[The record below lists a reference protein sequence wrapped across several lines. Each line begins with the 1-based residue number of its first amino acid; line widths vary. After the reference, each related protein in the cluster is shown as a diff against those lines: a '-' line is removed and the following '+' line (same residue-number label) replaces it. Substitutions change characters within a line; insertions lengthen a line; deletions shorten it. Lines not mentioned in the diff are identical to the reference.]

1 MKFRILNRRDIFR
14 IHVATMEVL
23 ERVGVKIFENEALE
37 IMRKIGAEVEDN
49 RTVRIPEYIVR
60 EAVKRAPSSFTLFG
74 RKHRLRIE
82 RGNTYFSMQGTGAHV
97 LDLETGLRREPILRD
112 LENFCRLA
120 DALENIHHVSVAV
133 EPKDVRLELLHVYEL
148 LTMFRNTTK
157 TIDGNTYGGRVAT
170 DTVRLAS
177 IVAGGVEELMKNPML
192 LGFHNPVSPLQHS
205 KELTAGLIVY
215 AKYRQPVIVASEAQA
230 GATAP
235 VTLAG
240 LLVQQNAE
248 VLSGLV
254 IAEFTNPGTP
264 ILYGTVSA
272 PLDMRTGNIA
282 LGAIETG
289 LINAATAEIANYY
302 NLPSRGTGGVTDSK
316 IPDVQAGVEK
326 ALTLLMAA
334 MAGVNFIYD
343 ASGSLESTLTA
354 SYEQTVI
361 DNEICGMVN
370 RALHGIEV
378 NDETLALDIISEVGS
393 EGHYLSRKHTIKHLR
408 KEYYIPRIIN
418 RDRRE
423 RWMEMGGKDLWKA
436 SREEAVRILMEYRPE
451 PLDKD
456 VENELIKVIR
466 EMERE
471 RLRNSVYSM

>member
-1 MKFRILNRRDIFR
+1 MRIRILNRGDICR
-14 IHVATMEVL
+14 IDVATMEVL
-23 ERVGVKIFENEALE
+23 EKIGIKIFEDEALR
-37 IMRKIGAEVEDN
+37 IMRRIGVEVGDN
-49 RTVRIPEYIVR
+49 KTVRIPEYIVR
-60 EAVKRAPSSFTLFG
+60 EAIKKAPSSFILFG
-74 RKHRLRIE
+74 RKHRLKIE
-82 RGNTYFSMQGTGAHV
+82 PGNTYFSMQGTSIHI
-97 LDLETGLRREPILRD
+97 LDLETGLRREPTLRD

-120 DALENIHHVSVAV
+120 DALENIHHVSIAV
-133 EPKDVRLELLHVYEL
+133 EPKDVKIELLHVYEL

-157 TIDGNTYGGRVAT
+157 TIDGNTYGGRTAM
-170 DTVRLAS
+170 DTVRLTS
-177 IVAGGVEELMKNPML
+177 IVAGGIEELMKKPML

-205 KELTAGLIVY
+205 KELTEGLIVY
-215 AKYRQPVIVASEAQA
+215 AKYRQPVIIAPEAQA

-235 VTLAG
+235 ATLAG

-289 LINAATAEIANYY
+289 LINAATAEIASYY

-316 IPDVQAGVEK
+316 IPDIQAGIEK

-334 MAGVNFIYD
+334 MAGINFIYD

-354 SYEQTVI
+354 SYEQAVI

-370 RALHGIEV
+370 RALCGIEV
-378 NDETLALDIISEVGS
+378 NDETLALDVISEVGS
-393 EGHYLSRKHTIKHLR
+393 GGHYLSKKHTIKYLKR
-408 KEYYIPRIIN
+408 EYYIPKIID

-423 RWMEMGGKDLWKA
+423 KWIRMGGRDLWRTA
-436 SREEAVRILMEYRPE
+436 REEAMRILAEHRPE

-456 VENELIKVIR
+456 VENELVKLVG
-466 EMERE
+466 EMEKK
-471 RLRNSVYSM
+471 LTRNH